1 MIVIVGAISKLQL
14 NNAFFGPKSS
24 TELGFT
30 LLKSL
35 ILKVSGR
42 SIDLQLFEIKP
53 NFALIML
60 GVIVNKM
67 LKKEAIVLFVS
78 CFQFLFISETVGRK
92 LR

>member
-1 MIVIVGAISKLQL
+1 MIAVVGA
-14 NNAFFGPKSS
+14 S
-24 TELGFT
+24 TELGLT
-30 LLKSL
+30 PSKNL

-42 SIDLQLFEIKP
+42 CIDLQLSEIKP

-67 LKKEAIVLFVS
+67 LKTEAIVLFVS
-78 CFQFLFISETVGRK
+78 CFSIPLFISETVGRK